1 MSLKEQIQNDLKE
14 AMKAKDAF
22 KRDVL
27 RLFSSAIK
35 QEEVDQRKDL
45 SDEDVI
51 SILKREIK
59 RRQETIADLQKAG
72 RDLTETENEI
82 TILNSY
88 LPAQMDRAQV
98 EAIVK
103 EVIAEVGAQ
112 SVKEMGHVMKV
123 LMPRL
128 KGQADGKLVND
139 IVRQL
144 LG

>member
-14 AMKAKDAF
+14 AMKAKEAF
-22 KRDVL
+22 RRDVL

-51 SILKREIK
+51 GILKREIK
-59 RRQETIADLQKAG
+59 RRQETIVDLQKAG

-88 LPAQMDRAQV
+88 LPAQMDRAQI

-103 EVIAEVGAQ
+103 EVIAEVRAQ
-112 SVKEMGHVMKV
+112 SVKEMGNVMKV